1 MCATDAGVARGLCG
15 RGQTH
20 ADGHADRDTGSQT
33 GRHIHTGRQ
42 SHRYTCRPTYIQTSM
57 HIYIHTGRWTESLEM
72 TNKILE
78 MINRGEIKQ
87 GMKMEVMI
95 MRGNILESM
104 EQIAG
109 AIEQIQVFCT
119 VM

>member
-1 MCATDAGVARGLCG
+1 MMVRHATKGLDIAANNVEMMIALVRGL
-15 RGQTH
+15 
-20 ADGHADRDTGSQT
+20 
-33 GRHIHTGRQ
+33 
-42 SHRYTCRPTYIQTSM
+42 M
-57 HIYIHTGRWTESLEM
+57 NTGRWTESLEM

-109 AIEQIQVFCT
+109 AIEQIQVFCI